1 MSEKSRLMSLSAIGL
16 DSPGLVSKITTR
28 VHRLNGN
35 ILDVEENCRRGLFSI
50 FLAID
55 FSASD
60 QSLDQIR
67 TSLKDIEEETGL
79 KVILKEVD
87 DPARPEPNVGEPLR
101 VTILGMDRP
110 GIIAQVSTL
119 FHHYEANIESCRMIA
134 RGTFFSME
142 MAIATEGIRTER
154 GESHE
159 LALERMKEELRELC
173 ARLNQSVV
181 VQSESTYRQAKKIV
195 VFDVES
201 CLIQEESAQRFMEAI
216 NEHLYPQ
223 GRRIEPSMDPGAWA
237 QALADRVVD
246 LEGVPLAVLES
257 AGEILQWHEGAP
269 ELLHILKSMGYK
281 VALLS
286 TGFSCFLNRI
296 YEFEEVDY
304 AFCNTLCA
312 DENGCVTG
320 ELEEPVLTP
329 VTKNEILEF
338 IMNMEDIRREQVV
351 AVGDGS
357 ARSRY
362 MNDVGLS
369 IAYKPGERPLPTDGI
384 FSSDHMLNILYCLG
398 IPEEDIAR
406 YQVEREAPRNP
417 SP

>member
-1 MSEKSRLMSLSAIGL
+1 MPAKNRLMSLSAIGL

-60 QSLDQIR
+60 QPLDEIR
-67 TSLKDIEEETGL
+67 TSLKGIEEETGL
-79 KVILKEVD
+79 KIILKRVD
-87 DPARPEPNVGEPLR
+87 GAGSPEQNVGQPLR
-101 VTILGMDRP
+101 VTILGLDRP
-110 GIIAQVSTL
+110 GIIAEVSTL
-119 FHHYEANIESCRMIA
+119 FHRYRANIESCRMIA

-142 MAIATEGIRTER
+142 MGIATEGIRTEP
-154 GESHE
+154 GELRT
-159 LALERMKEELRELC
+159 LALERMKQELRDLC

-201 CLIQEESAQRFMEAI
+201 CLIQEESAQRFMKAM
-216 NEHLYPQ
+216 NEQLAPHR
-223 GRRIEPSMDPGAWA
+223 RRIEPSSDPGAWA
-237 QALADRVVD
+237 QALADRVTD
-246 LEGVPLAVLES
+246 LQGVPVAALAAAAETLH
-257 AGEILQWHEGAP
+257 WHEGAP
-269 ELLHILKSMGYK
+269 ELLRTLKSMGYK

-286 TGFSCFLNRI
+286 TGFSCFLNRF
-296 YEFEEVDY
+296 YESEEIDY

-312 DENGCVTG
+312 DERGCATG
-320 ELEEPVLTP
+320 ELEEPVLTAA
-329 VTKNEILEF
+329 TKNEILEF

-357 ARSRY
+357 TRSRY
-362 MNDVGLS
+362 MKDVGLS
-369 IAYKPGERPLPTDGI
+369 IACKPGEQTLPTHGV

-406 YQVEREAPRNP
+406 YREERQTPREP

>member
-1 MSEKSRLMSLSAIGL
+1 MSSMNRLMSLSAIGL

-28 VHRLNGN
+28 VHDLRGN

-55 FSASD
+55 FSASNQPVED
-60 QSLDQIR
+60 IR
-67 TSLKDIEEETGL
+67 TSLKDLEKETGV
-79 KVILKEVD
+79 KVILKGVD
-87 DPARPEPNVGEPLR
+87 EPGAPGPDDGEPLR

-110 GIIAQVSTL
+110 GIIAEVSTL
-119 FHHYEANIESCRMIA
+119 FHRHQTNIESCRMIA

-142 MAIATEGIRTER
+142 MRVATKGMRTKP
-154 GESHE
+154 GESHA
-159 LALERMKEELRELC
+159 LALERLKQELRALC

-181 VQSESTYRQAKKIV
+181 VQSESAYRQGKKIV

-216 NEHLYPQ
+216 NDQLSPQ
-223 GRRIEPSMDPGAWA
+223 GRRIELSTETGAWA
-237 QALADRVVD
+237 QALADRAAD
-246 LEGVPLAVLES
+246 LKGTPLAVLAAAAET
-257 AGEILQWHEGAP
+257 LQWHEGAP
-269 ELLHILKSMGYK
+269 ELLRTLKSMGYK

-286 TGFSCFLNRI
+286 TGFSCFLDRI
-296 YEFEEVDY
+296 YASEEVDY

-320 ELEEPVLTP
+320 ELEEPVLTAA
-329 VTKNEILEF
+329 TKNEILEF

-362 MNDVGLS
+362 MKDVGLS
-369 IAYKPGERPLPTDGI
+369 IAYNPGERTLPTDGV

-406 YQVEREAPRNP
+406 YQEEREKPRSP

>member
-1 MSEKSRLMSLSAIGL
+1 MPAKNRLMSLSAIGL

-60 QSLDQIR
+60 QSFDEIR
-67 TSLKDIEEETGL
+67 TSLKGIEEETGL
-79 KVILKEVD
+79 KIILKRVEGAGS
-87 DPARPEPNVGEPLR
+87 PGQNVGQPLR
-101 VTILGMDRP
+101 VTILGLDRP
-110 GIIAQVSTL
+110 GIIAEVSTL
-119 FHHYEANIESCRMIA
+119 FHRYRANIESCRMIA

-142 MAIATEGIRTER
+142 MGIATEGIRTEP
-154 GESHE
+154 GELRT
-159 LALERMKEELRELC
+159 LALERMKQELRDLC
-173 ARLNQSVV
+173 AHLNQSVV

-201 CLIQEESAQRFMEAI
+201 CLIQEESAQRFMKAM
-216 NEHLYPQ
+216 NEQLVPH
-223 GRRIEPSMDPGAWA
+223 GRRIEPSSDPGAWA
-237 QALADRVVD
+237 QTLADRVDD
-246 LEGVPLAVLES
+246 LQGIPLAALAAAAET
-257 AGEILQWHEGAP
+257 LRWHEGAP
-269 ELLHILKSMGYK
+269 ELLRTLKSMGYK

-286 TGFSCFLNRI
+286 TGFSCFLNRF
-296 YEFEEVDY
+296 YETEEIDY

-312 DENGCVTG
+312 DERGCASG
-320 ELEEPVLTP
+320 ELEEPVLTAA
-329 VTKNEILEF
+329 TKNEILEF

-357 ARSRY
+357 TRSRY
-362 MNDVGLS
+362 MKDVGLS
-369 IAYKPGERPLPTDGI
+369 IACKPGERTLFTDGV

-406 YQVEREAPRNP
+406 YREER
-417 SP
+417 